1 MNVKIGKVTLTCNL
15 GKRHEIQGL
24 EERVSMAKF
33 SLVTT
38 EPCKDKVGNA
48 QTEAERFALAAAWPS
63 STAERFIVLD
73 KLDGAATDKA
83 EINANF

>member
-1 MNVKIGKVTLTCNL
+1 M

-38 EPCKDKVGNA
+38 EPWKGKVGNTP
-48 QTEAERFALAAAWPS
+48 TEGECSALAAAWLS
-63 STAERFIVLD
+63 SMKGHFIVLD